1 MLSDV
6 RPAVHEKIRVGLHF
20 REFDPRVGLEKN
32 MDSVNEIHR
41 YLSGFIGSHLGFSRK
56 ELQDWLNLFCFYWNT
71 PGDAFQ
77 KAQAFI
83 ELAVKKRKILRYR
96 SWGMAKSAD
105 KS

>member
-1 MLSDV
+1 MTKAFWRAFSL
-6 RPAVHEKIRVGLHF
+6 
-20 REFDPRVGLEKN
+20 LELGGSEN
-32 MDSVNEIHR
+32 PMEPVNEIHR
-41 YLSGFIGSHLGFSRK
+41 YLSGFIGAHRGFSRD

-96 SWGMAKSAD
+96 SWGKAKDSD